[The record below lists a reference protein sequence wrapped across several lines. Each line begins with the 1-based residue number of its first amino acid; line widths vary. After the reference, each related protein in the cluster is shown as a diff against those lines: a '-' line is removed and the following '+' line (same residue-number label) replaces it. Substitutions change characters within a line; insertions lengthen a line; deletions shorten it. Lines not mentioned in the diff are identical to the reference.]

1 MCRDRK
7 SLRGALGFSL
17 IELIISTALVLA
29 VMGATFRLINQA
41 YSAFYSEP
49 DAPDATQKARVVVDT
64 ITHNLLAAGADLA
77 RGIPAAAPSRRGV
90 IDADPP
96 ESSFDDRVSVVY
108 APPRAATTVVNGVA
122 EQWNQLL
129 VADQAGCLPGNP
141 LCGFRVDDLA
151 IVGDETGAYD
161 LFRIVRIEPG
171 PPASLL
177 GSASLSK
184 LYGRGAAVTVV
195 LSATF
200 WLDVDQATGS
210 GVVRKYDGDR
220 TDAPLVDNV
229 GGMMFEYFGE
239 AGRIDLAR
247 FSDGPW
253 LPDAVSTNRYDA
265 DLLGVRRIR
274 ATLQLRAPRRLL
286 APSSFETVRFD
297 VAPRN
302 LNRQG
307 R

>member
-1 MCRDRK
+1 MGSSRSAR
-7 SLRGALGFSL
+7 GFSL
-17 IELIISTALVLA
+17 IELLISTALVVA

-64 ITHNLLAAGADLA
+64 FTHDLLAAGADLSP
-77 RGIPAAAPSRRGV
+77 GVPAVAPFRRGA
-90 IDADPP
+90 IEPDPT
-96 ESSFDDRVSVVY
+96 ESWFDDRVSVMY

-122 EQWNQLL
+122 DQWNRLL

-151 IVGDETGAYD
+151 IVCDDTGAYD
-161 LFRIVRIEPG
+161 LFRIVGVEPG
-171 PPASLL
+171 PPALL
-177 GSASLSK
+177 VGSANLSK
-184 LYGRGAAVTVV
+184 LYGPGAAVTVV
-195 LSATF
+195 VSATY
-200 WLDVDQATGS
+200 WLDVDDRAGTR
-210 GVVRKYDGDR
+210 VVRKYDGDR
-220 TDAPLVDNV
+220 TDAPLVDDV
-229 GGMMFEYFGE
+229 GGLMFEYFGE
-239 AGRIDLAR
+239 AGRIDSTR
-247 FSDGPW
+247 FTDGPW
-253 LPDAVSTNRYDA
+253 LPDAVSANRYDA

-274 ATLQLRAPRRLL
+274 ATLQLRAARRLL

-302 LNRQG
+302 LKWRT